1 MRLLVILGLVSGMC
15 PVGLAAQTVADKPAA
30 EIAPEVVAATK
41 ALPGQT
47 VKRLRS
53 APDRFVQE
61 AGRLIW
67 GYGRDGAI
75 DTAGL
80 ARYVGLQRASTR
92 ARTLRSFLD
101 ADLDNDGA
109 VTGDEITARASTLA
123 ANARGRLRFAHQAAD
138 LNRDGSVSWTEM
150 RDLAQLDAMDNLSAE
165 DEAVVMGFMGFDTDK
180 DGQVTVAE
188 VDAMIKLFKPDL

>member
-1 MRLLVILGLVSGMC
+1 MRRLAILSLVLGLL
-15 PVGLAAQTVADKPAA
+15 PLGLAAQPVDDESVPETS
-30 EIAPEVVAATK
+30 PEVVAATK

-61 AGRLIW
+61 AGRLIF

-80 ARYVGLQRASTR
+80 ARYVALQRASTR
-92 ARTLRSFLD
+92 ARTLRTFLD
-101 ADLDNDGA
+101 ADLDNDGG
-109 VTGDEITARASTLA
+109 VTGDEITARADTLA

-138 LNRDGSVSWTEM
+138 MNRDGSVSWNEM

-188 VDAMIKLFKPDL
+188 VDAMIKLFQPDL